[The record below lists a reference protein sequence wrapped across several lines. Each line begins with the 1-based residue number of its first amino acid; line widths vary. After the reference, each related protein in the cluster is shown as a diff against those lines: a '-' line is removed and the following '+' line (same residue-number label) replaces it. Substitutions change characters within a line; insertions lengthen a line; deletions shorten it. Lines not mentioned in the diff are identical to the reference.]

1 MFTGAGTGSSRGRRR
16 RRQPMASFDESLRV
30 MDADSRVKFAKL
42 SKELTSLRAQV
53 NKKRIYLFWTN

>member
-1 MFTGAGTGSSRGRRR
+1 MFTGAGTGSSRGRR

-53 NKKRIYLFWTN
+53 NKKRLYLFWTN